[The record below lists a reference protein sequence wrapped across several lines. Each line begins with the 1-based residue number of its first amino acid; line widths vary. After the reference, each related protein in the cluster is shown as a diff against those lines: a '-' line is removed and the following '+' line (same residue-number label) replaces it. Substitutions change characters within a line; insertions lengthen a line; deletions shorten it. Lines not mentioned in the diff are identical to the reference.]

1 MSRFRHLLPA
11 GALIATL
18 LLPLAACDNGP
29 STTDDPSTPTTPTTS
44 PVTETFS
51 SQLFL
56 GGTSSRSFTAVK
68 AGTATVTLV
77 NAGGSSSLKL
87 GFGIGVPDEVGSGC
101 LFTRS
106 TEDAVAGTS
115 YTLPVDAGTYCVR
128 VYDIGQLTS
137 NITFS
142 ITITRP

>member
-1 MSRFRHLLPA
+1 MSRFRHFVPA

-29 STTDDPSTPTTPTTS
+29 ATTDDSTPTSPTTS

-51 SQLFL
+51 TQLFV

-68 AGTATVTLV
+68 AGTATVTLT

-87 GFGIGVPDEVGSGC
+87 GFGIGVPDTLGSGC

-106 TEDAVAGTS
+106 SEDAVVGTS

-137 NITFS
+137 NITFT